1 MDNKTRLQANNTN
14 LNEIL
19 SAINDLPEAST
30 SGGIDTSDATAT
42 AADILSD
49 KTAYVDGEKITG
61 TIPSQTAKTITPT
74 TTSQT
79 AIAAG
84 TYASGNVTVDG
95 DADLVASNIKSGV
108 SIFGVDGSYTSD
120 ATATAADIAE
130 GKTAYVDGEKI
141 TGTHICPEGEGGIDT
156 SDATA
161 TSADIATGKIAYVN
175 GEKVTGSMVV
185 QSYYV
190 SNVAPS
196 STLGNDGD
204 LCLVRA
210 GE

>member
-1 MDNKTRLQANNTN
+1 MDNKIRLQANNTN

-19 SAINDLPEAST
+19 QSINDLPEADT
-30 SGGIDTSDATAT
+30 GGI
-42 AADILSD
+42 
-49 KTAYVDGEKITG
+49 
-61 TIPSQTAKTITPT
+61 
-74 TTSQT
+74 
-79 AIAAG
+79 
-84 TYASGNVTVDG
+84 N
-95 DADLVASNIKSGV
+95 
-108 SIFGVDGSYTSD
+108 TSD

-141 TGTHICPEGEGGIDT
+141 TGSVEELSSNMILTIGGDELVEKYSGSAKITGSFSKDYLFRTSSRISVTAPYSSFGSATPVDVVAGKTFTSISGVKSVGTHVCSGGGIDT

-161 TSADIATGKIAYVN
+161 TSADIATGKTAYVN
-175 GEKVTGSMVV
+175 GEKVTGSMVI

>member
-1 MDNKTRLQANNTN
+1 MDNKTKLQTNNTN

-19 SAINDLPEAST
+19 SAINDLPEAT
-30 SGGIDTSDATAT
+30 TGGGIDTSDATAT

-49 KTAYVDGEKITG
+49 KTAYINGEKITG
-61 TIPSQTAKTITPT
+61 TIPSQAAKTITPKA
-74 TTSQT
+74 TSQT

-84 TYASGNVTVDG
+84 TYASGTVIVDG
-95 DADLVASNIKSGV
+95 DADLVAANIKKGV
-108 SIFGVDGSYTSD
+108 SIFGIDGSYE
-120 ATATAADIAE
+120 AT
-130 GKTAYVDGEKI
+130 GS
-141 TGTHICPEGEGGIDT
+141 GIDT

-161 TSADIATGKIAYVN
+161 TSADIIEGKTAYVN
-175 GEKVTGSMVV
+175 GEKVTGSMVI

>member
-1 MDNKTRLQANNTN
+1 MDNKQRLQTNNIN
-14 LNEIL
+14 LNDIL
-19 SAINDLPEAST
+19 SVINDLPEATPSL
-30 SGGIDTSDATAT
+30 DTSDATAT
-42 AADILSD
+42 AANILSG
-49 KTAYVDGEKITG
+49 KTAYGANGKITG
-61 TIPSQTAKTITPT
+61 TIPSQAAKTITPKA
-74 TTSQT
+74 TSQT

-84 TYASGNVTVDG
+84 TYASGAVTVAG
-95 DADLVASNIKSGV
+95 DADLVDSNIKKGV
-108 SIFGVDGSYTSD
+108 SIFGVNGSYTSD

-130 GKTAYVDGEKI
+130 GKTAYIDGEKI
-141 TGTHICPEGEGGIDT
+141 TGTHTCPEGEGGIDT

-161 TSADIATGKIAYVN
+161 TSADIVTGKTAYVN
-175 GEKVTGSMVV
+175 GEKVTGSMVI

-196 STLGNDGD
+196 STLGIDGD